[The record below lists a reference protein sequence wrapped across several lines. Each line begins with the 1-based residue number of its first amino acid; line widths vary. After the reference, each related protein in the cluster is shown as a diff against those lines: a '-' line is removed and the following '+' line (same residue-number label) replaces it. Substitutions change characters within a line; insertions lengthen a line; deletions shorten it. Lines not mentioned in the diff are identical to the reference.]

1 MSKTVCKFYGWV
13 VRFGLPTIIIWKAIQ
28 IDFPWK
34 LVCTNY
40 RIEYKSL
47 AISMPSPCQPFQLTC
62 MFQSK
67 TMQSRLGSII
77 NFALERTRKK
87 RRKRK
92 KGFDDNKSESHKYFS
107 FIYQSRFQTKN
118 SNTNIQS
125 ALIDIVL
132 SNPLSAGAITISPF
146 T

>member
-1 MSKTVCKFYGWV
+1 
-13 VRFGLPTIIIWKAIQ
+13 
-28 IDFPWK
+28 
-34 LVCTNY
+34 
-40 RIEYKSL
+40 
-47 AISMPSPCQPFQLTC
+47 MPSPCQPFQLTC

-92 KGFDDNKSESHKYFS
+92 KGFDDNKSESHKYFNL
-107 FIYQSRFQTKN
+107 IYQSRIQTKN
-118 SNTNIQS
+118 SNTKIQS

-132 SNPLSAGAITISPF
+132 SNPLSAGTITISPF
-146 T
+146 KSTCSIYVLFISVMLLERANFRAK

>member
-1 MSKTVCKFYGWV
+1 
-13 VRFGLPTIIIWKAIQ
+13 
-28 IDFPWK
+28 
-34 LVCTNY
+34 
-40 RIEYKSL
+40 
-47 AISMPSPCQPFQLTC
+47 
-62 MFQSK
+62 
-67 TMQSRLGSII
+67 MQSRLGSII
-77 NFALERTRKK
+77 NFAPERTRKK
-87 RRKRK
+87 GENEK
-92 KGFDDNKSESHKYFS
+92 KAFDDNKSESHKYFS